1 MGATTIA
8 DSRQARTDRPS
19 MNLQTDMR
27 YPVDPPGF
35 WRRGCS
41 GSADA
46 QLRRFEPMARDHDE
60 ASA

>member
-1 MGATTIA
+1 
-8 DSRQARTDRPS
+8 